1 LLLSGAGKQHFFKLV
16 GDPRLNGDLEA
27 EEPRQIIAL
36 EAGEGKQMI
45 NQESPTW
52 AGKVLELVC

>member
-1 LLLSGAGKQHFFKLV
+1 LLLSGAGKCFFKLV

-36 EAGEGKQMI
+36 EAGKGKQMI